1 MNELLTEWRAIIPR
15 RNCMNGIGN
24 IKKVLVA
31 NRGEIAIRIFRACTE
46 LHIRTVAVYSKE
58 DSSAFHRYKADE
70 AYLIGEGKKPIDAYL
85 DIESIIETAKS
96 NDVDAIHPGYGF
108 LSENL
113 HFAERCIEE
122 GIIFIGPGTEH
133 LHMFGDKVRARETAI
148 KAELPVIPG
157 SDGPVSGLEEVKKFA
172 DENGFP
178 FIIKAALGGGGR
190 GMRIV
195 RSPEA
200 LEEAYDRARSEAKSS
215 FGSDEVYVEKFIENP
230 KHIEVQI
237 LGDKEGNIVH
247 LYDRDCS
254 VQRRHQK
261 VVEIAPSVS
270 LSQELRENICNAA
283 LKLAENINYVNAGT
297 VEFLVNPDGE
307 FYFIEVNPRVQVEH
321 TITEMVTG
329 VDIVQTQLY
338 IAAGKSLHGAEIG
351 IPSQDKITTNG
362 YAIQSRVTTEDPAN
376 NFFPDT
382 GKIMAY
388 RSSGGFGVR
397 LDAGNGFQGAV
408 ITPHYDSLLVKVST
422 WSLTFEGAAAK
433 MLRNLREFRIRGI
446 KTNIA
451 FLENVVQH
459 EQFLTGEYNTS
470 FIDSTPELFVFPKR
484 KDRGTKMLT
493 FIGETI
499 INGYPGLEQE
509 KKPIFEK
516 PEIPKI
522 KHSEPFPNGTKQILD
537 EKGPEG
543 LAEWVK
549 NQKEVLLTDTTF
561 RDAHQSLLATRF
573 RTHDL
578 KKIAEPT
585 SRLLPNLF
593 SSEMWGGATFDVS
606 MRFLHEDPWE
616 RLIELREKM
625 PNMLFQMLLR
635 ASNAVGYK
643 NYPDNVIKEFVE
655 KSAAAGIDVFRIF
668 DSLNWVEG
676 MKLAINEV
684 REQDKIAEASMCYTG
699 DILDPKR
706 DKYDLNYYK
715 NLAKQLQDS
724 GAHILGIK
732 DMAGLLKPEAAYQ
745 LISELK
751 ETIDIPI
758 HLHTHDT
765 SGNGILSYA
774 RAVEAGVDIVD
785 VAASSMAGLT
795 SQPSANSLYYAL
807 KGTDRQ
813 PDIDIKALEQ
823 LSEYWDYTRKYYQ
836 GFESGMN
843 APHTEVYEHE
853 MPGGQYSNLQQQAKA
868 VGLKGRWNEVKK
880 MYRRVN
886 DMFGDVVKVTPS
898 SKVVGDMALYMVQND
913 LTEDDIYEKGENLDF
928 PDSVV
933 EFFQGFL
940 GQPYQGF
947 PKELQQI
954 ILKGREAITH
964 RPGERLEPVNF
975 QEVKEDLYHK
985 LDRQVTSHDMISYA
999 LYPKVFMDFERF
1011 RQQFGDVSVLDTPT
1025 FFYGL
1030 RLGEEIEVEIEQGKT
1045 LIVKLISISK
1055 PQDNGNRIVYF
1066 ELNGQPREVVIK
1078 DQNVKTADTDR
1089 PKVDKTN
1096 PNQIGASMPGTV
1108 VKKLVEKGEKV
1119 KKGDHLMITEAMK
1132 METTVQAPFDGEV
1145 KNVHVSD
1152 GDTIESGDLL
1162 IELEN

>member
-1 MNELLTEWRAIIPR
+1 MSGVR
-15 RNCMNGIGN
+15 N

-58 DSSAFHRYKADE
+58 DSGAYHRYKADE

-96 NDVDAIHPGYGF
+96 NEVDAIHPGYGF

-113 HFAERCIEE
+113 EFAKRCQEE
-122 GIIFIGPGTEH
+122 GIIFIGPETKH
-133 LHMFGDKVRARETAI
+133 LEMFGDKVRARETAI
-148 KAELPVIPG
+148 NAGIPVIPG
-157 SDGPVSGLEEVKKFA
+157 SDGPVTNLDEIKQFA

-178 FIIKAALGGGGR
+178 FIIKASLGGGGR

-200 LEEAYDRARSEAKSS
+200 LEDAYDRARSEAKSS
-215 FGSDEVYVEKFIENP
+215 FGNDEVYVEKFIENP

-237 LGDKEGNIVH
+237 LGDKDGNIVH

-261 VVEIAPSVS
+261 VVEIAPSVALS
-270 LSQELRENICNAA
+270 LELREEICAA
-283 LKLAENINYVNAGT
+283 AIKLAKNIDYVNAGT

-307 FYFIEVNPRVQVEH
+307 FYFIEVNPRIQVEH

-338 IAAGKSLHGAEIG
+338 IADGKPLHGPEIG
-351 IPSQDKITTNG
+351 IPEQERITTNG
-362 YAIQSRVTTEDPAN
+362 FAIQSRVTTEDPSN

-397 LDAGNGFQGAV
+397 LDAGNGYQGAV

-459 EQFLTGEYNTS
+459 EEFLNGKYDTS
-470 FIDSTPELFVFPKR
+470 FIDATPELFVFPKR

-499 INGYPGLEQE
+499 INGYPGLEKV
-509 KKPIFEK
+509 KKPIFEQVD
-516 PEIPKI
+516 IPKVKYSDPI
-522 KHSEPFPNGTKQILD
+522 PSGTKQILD
-537 EKGPEG
+537 ERGPDG

-561 RDAHQSLLATRF
+561 RDAHQSLLATRV

-578 KKIAEPT
+578 KRIAEPT
-585 SRLLPNLF
+585 ARLLPNLF
-593 SSEMWGGATFDVS
+593 SSEMWGGATFDVA

-616 RLIELREKM
+616 RLITLREKM
-625 PNMLFQMLLR
+625 PNILLQMLLR

-643 NYPDNVIKEFVE
+643 NYPDNVIKEFVSR
-655 KSAAAGIDVFRIF
+655 SAEAGIDVFRIF
-668 DSLNWVEG
+668 DSLNWLDG

-684 REQDKIAEASMCYTG
+684 REQNKVAEASVCYTG
-699 DILDPKR
+699 DILDPSR
-706 DKYDLNYYK
+706 NKYDLAYYK
-715 NLAKQLQDS
+715 NFAKELERA

-751 ETIDIPI
+751 ATVDIPI

-765 SGNGILSYA
+765 SGNGLVMYT

-785 VAASSMAGLT
+785 VAVSSMAGLT

-807 KGTDRQ
+807 KGTDRA
-813 PDIDIKALEQ
+813 PNVDIQALEQ
-823 LSEYWDYTRKYYQ
+823 FSEYWDYTRKFYQ

-886 DMFGDVVKVTPS
+886 DMFGDIVKVTPS
-898 SKVVGDMALYMVQND
+898 SKVVGDMALYMVQNN
-913 LTEDDIYEKGENLDF
+913 LTEDDIYENGENLDF
-928 PDSVV
+928 PDSVI
-933 EFFQGFL
+933 EFFRGDI

-947 PKELQQI
+947 PKELQSI
-954 ILKGREAITH
+954 ILKGREAITT
-964 RPGERLEPVNF
+964 RPGEHMEPVRF
-975 QEVKEDLYHK
+975 QELKEELYHS
-985 LDRQVTSHDMISYA
+985 LDRQVTSHDLISYA
-999 LYPKVFMDFERF
+999 LYPKVYMEFERF
-1011 RQQFGDVSVLDTPT
+1011 REQFGDVSVLDTPT

-1030 RLGEEIEVEIEQGKT
+1030 RLGEEIEIEIEQGKT

-1066 ELNGQPREVVIK
+1066 ELNGQSREVIIK
-1078 DQNVKTADTDR
+1078 DQNVKTAETNR
-1089 PKVDKTN
+1089 PKADKTN
-1096 PNQIGASMPGTV
+1096 ANHIGASMPGTV
-1108 VKKLVEKGEKV
+1108 IKRLAEKGERV

-1145 KNVHVSD
+1145 KDIHVND
-1152 GDTIESGDLL
+1152 GDTIETGDLL
-1162 IELEN
+1162 IELTK